1 MAEQKFV
8 HTFNKTEVRL
18 RIQIKPIRCH
28 ELSNVCAVN
37 KQRMV
42 EEGEKDKRLALHEK
56 CLQVLLALDQFRT
69 VQLVKLRVPN
79 LFEFP
84 L

>member
-8 HTFNKTEVRL
+8 HTFNETEVRL
-18 RIQIKPIRCH
+18 RIQIKTIRCH